1 MEKIYIYGIL
11 AFLIF
16 IDVLRLVLRGKNK
29 WRGVNDEKL
38 TSYKSK
44 HGAKVYH
51 KKMLL
56 TKPEYGFWLEL
67 QRKCAPHGLL
77 ICPKVRIEDFV
88 GVSCGN
94 DKMRLRYRGYVKSR
108 HIDFLL
114 CDSRLN
120 ILAGLEL
127 DDKSH
132 DRGNVKKVDTLKDDV
147 FGAIGVPL
155 YRIKVRGGYESQ
167 IDNVLVGLG
176 FVREQENDY
185 GK

>member
-1 MEKIYIYGIL
+1 
-11 AFLIF
+11 
-16 IDVLRLVLRGKNK
+16 
-29 WRGVNDEKL
+29 
-38 TSYKSK
+38 
-44 HGAKVYH
+44 
-51 KKMLL
+51 
-56 TKPEYGFWLEL
+56 
-67 QRKCAPHGLL
+67 
-77 ICPKVRIEDFV
+77 
-88 GVSCGN
+88 
-94 DKMRLRYRGYVKSR
+94 MRLRYRGYVKSR